1 MSAVYIRKTTEIDDF
16 LKKYI
21 VYYTSKHLQTHSQ
34 IDEVKNR
41 KQDPIKEKTPVDE
54 MLNSDTINLDKLLEL
69 VSEYSKWKGDTV
81 ITVNDLLKN
90 TTIMNRIELPRPE
103 NVDDNKIFEEQ
114 RYQRLISKFK
124 PKANEKVLP
133 PLGIGLN
140 AIMTVVMTFI
150 GAFYLAVNH
159 AKMGLVMSV
168 SVALVVSFIAITV
181 ECILFIMKF

>member
-69 VSEYSKWKGDTV
+69 V
-81 ITVNDLLKN
+81 
-90 TTIMNRIELPRPE
+90 
-103 NVDDNKIFEEQ
+103 
-114 RYQRLISKFK
+114 
-124 PKANEKVLP
+124 
-133 PLGIGLN
+133 
-140 AIMTVVMTFI
+140 
-150 GAFYLAVNH
+150 
-159 AKMGLVMSV
+159 
-168 SVALVVSFIAITV
+168 
-181 ECILFIMKF
+181 